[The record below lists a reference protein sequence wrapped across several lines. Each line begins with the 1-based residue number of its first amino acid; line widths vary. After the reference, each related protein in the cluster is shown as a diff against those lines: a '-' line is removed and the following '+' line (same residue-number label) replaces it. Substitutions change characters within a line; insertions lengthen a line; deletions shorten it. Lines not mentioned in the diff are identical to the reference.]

1 MKNIFKTI
9 LAAAVVGLSSC
20 TSILDMDPT
29 DRVSDKVLW
38 ESTQNAEYHVNY
50 LYSYLYDV
58 LMGQCVAGQTEAL
71 TDQLKYGSYNYNS
84 LCYIPSEIAYGD
96 ATTLTTSY
104 VDSYLGY
111 WGVWYQGIA
120 RANNAIYCLHK
131 YGQMSDEDKVRL
143 EAEIRFV
150 RAYLYFDLIKRYK
163 EVILYDEN
171 MDAYTKNKAV
181 SSESDGWD
189 FIQSDLE
196 FAAANLPDKT
206 VSGGRIDKGMAWG
219 FMTRAMLYAE
229 RWDLVKTAA
238 EEVEKLGYSL
248 IQASGSRALTK
259 ASDCG
264 CCDNCDC
271 DEDCD
276 CNCNADNDDDN
287 DDNNDVGGMNDYARA
302 YFNAFAMSIGAG
314 NNEAIIQYQFDR
326 GADVMHS
333 FDFYYTPGGD
343 FTIYG
348 EAGGG
353 YGTPTQEMVESYELA
368 TGGFPDWTPW
378 HDVTTETPPYAD
390 LEPRFH
396 ASILYNG
403 APWKGRKIEPFVG
416 GSDGWCQWNLEREPK
431 GRTTTGY
438 YLRKMVDEGH
448 DVIANSGSTQPLMI
462 LRYAEVLLNKAE
474 ACYHLEGKTAEA
486 NAAVR
491 AIRNRVGL
499 PYADKEG
506 DELWAAIRQERK
518 VELAY
523 EGLWYWDLR
532 RWGVAHKQYPEG
544 LTGYQQHGLKIE
556 KNDDGTFT
564 YTYVSVDDKDRNF
577 PEKMYRFPM
586 PSGEMNNNKDVDQYP
601 EWK

>member
-9 LAAAVVGLSSC
+9 LAAAVIGLSSC

-163 EVILYDEN
+163 DIILYDED
-171 MDAYTKNKAV
+171 MDKYSKNKAV
-181 SSESDGWD
+181 SPESEGWD
-189 FIQSDLE
+189 FIYKDLD
-196 FAAANLPDKT
+196 FAAKNLPDRT
-206 VSGGRIDKGMAWG
+206 SSNGRLDKGMAWA

-229 RWDLVKTAA
+229 RYDLVLAA
-238 EEVEKLGYSL
+238 AQEVEKLGYAL
-248 IQASGSRALTK
+248 EADYTDGYMKGIGSGNK
-259 ASDCG
+259 
-264 CCDNCDC
+264 
-271 DEDCD
+271 
-276 CNCNADNDDDN
+276 
-287 DDNNDVGGMNDYARA
+287 
-302 YFNAFAMSIGAG
+302 
-314 NNEAIIQYQFDR
+314 EAIIQYQFDR

-403 APWKGRKIEPFVG
+403 APWKGRKIESFVG

-474 ACYHLEGKTAEA
+474 ACYHIEGKTSEA
-486 NAAVR
+486 NAAVK
-491 AIRNRVGL
+491 AIRSRVDL
-499 PYADKEG
+499 PYEDKEG

>member
-9 LAAAVVGLSSC
+9 LAAAVIGLSSC

-96 ATTLTTSY
+96 ATTVTTSY

-163 EVILYDEN
+163 DIILYDED
-171 MDAYTKNKAV
+171 MDKYSKNKAV
-181 SSESDGWD
+181 SPESDGWD
-189 FIQSDLE
+189 FIYNDLE
-196 FAAANLPDKT
+196 FAAKNLPDRT
-206 VSGGRIDKGMAWG
+206 SSNGRLDKGMAWA

-229 RWDLVKTAA
+229 RYDLVLAA
-238 EEVEKLGYSL
+238 AQEVEKLGYTL
-248 IQASGSRALTK
+248 EADYTDGYMKGIGSGNK
-259 ASDCG
+259 
-264 CCDNCDC
+264 
-271 DEDCD
+271 
-276 CNCNADNDDDN
+276 
-287 DDNNDVGGMNDYARA
+287 
-302 YFNAFAMSIGAG
+302 
-314 NNEAIIQYQFDR
+314 EAIIQYQFDR

-474 ACYHLEGKTAEA
+474 ACYHIEGKTSEA

-491 AIRNRVGL
+491 AIRSRVDL
-499 PYADKEG
+499 PYEDKEG

>member
-9 LAAAVVGLSSC
+9 LAAAVIGLSSC

-71 TDQLKYGSYNYNS
+71 TDQMKYGSYNYNS

-120 RANNAIYCLHK
+120 RANNAIYCLYK

-143 EAEIRFV
+143 EAEIRFI
-150 RAYLYFDLIKRYK
+150 RAYLYFDLMKRYK

-229 RWDLVKTAA
+229 RYDLVLTAA
-238 EEVEKLGYSL
+238 QEVEKLGYAL
-248 IQASGSRALTK
+248 EADYTDGYMKGIGSGNK
-259 ASDCG
+259 
-264 CCDNCDC
+264 
-271 DEDCD
+271 
-276 CNCNADNDDDN
+276 
-287 DDNNDVGGMNDYARA
+287 
-302 YFNAFAMSIGAG
+302 
-314 NNEAIIQYQFDR
+314 EAIIQYQFDR
-326 GADVMHS
+326 DADVMHS

-343 FTIYG
+343 YTIYG

-368 TGGFPDWTPW
+368 TGGFPDWSPW

-403 APWKGRKIEPFVG
+403 APWKDRKIEPFVG

-518 VELAY
+518 VEFAY